1 VRAILVLGALMSI
14 AVSVYQTLMP
24 MFVPYLAPESH
35 GAKVFG
41 FLGTAVGVG
50 ALGGA
55 IYLAAR
61 RTVVGLGRLM
71 SIAGLLLGA
80 SIAWFAITH
89 MLWLALILA
98 AVSGFG
104 TIISFAAGNTM
115 LQAIVDDHMRGR
127 LMAFYIMAVMGT
139 APVGSLLGGWL
150 ATPERLGVS
159 RTVALSGALC
169 VITSL
174 LFMSKLPQL
183 RKLVRPIY
191 VRKGIIPE
199 VATGLQQASE
209 VTTPPEQ

>member
-1 VRAILVLGALMSI
+1 
-14 AVSVYQTLMP
+14 
-24 MFVPYLAPESH
+24 
-35 GAKVFG
+35 
-41 FLGTAVGVG
+41 
-50 ALGGA
+50 
-55 IYLAAR
+55 
-61 RTVVGLGRLM
+61 M